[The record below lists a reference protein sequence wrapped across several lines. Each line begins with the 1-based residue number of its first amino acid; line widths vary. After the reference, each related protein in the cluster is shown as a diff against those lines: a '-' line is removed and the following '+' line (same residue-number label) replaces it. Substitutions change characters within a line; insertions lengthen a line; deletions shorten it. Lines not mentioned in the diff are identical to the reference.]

1 MTEIRL
7 AIIFAFVVAFWGW
20 VFAIYIIMRGDWV
33 IGIVGITALIPVSLM
48 FWMKAREDW
57 DS

>member
-20 VFAIYIIMRGDWV
+20 VLAIYIIMQGDWV
-33 IGIVGITALIPVSLM
+33 VGIVGITAMIPVTLI
-48 FWMKAREDW
+48 FWMKAREYW
-57 DS
+57 YS

>member
-20 VFAIYIIMRGDWV
+20 VLAIYLIMRGDLV
-33 IGIVGITALIPVSLM
+33 MGIVGITALIPVTLI

>member
-20 VFAIYIIMRGDWV
+20 VLAIYIIMRGDLV
-33 IGIVGITALIPVSLM
+33 MGIVGITALIPVTLM

>member
-20 VFAIYIIMRGDWV
+20 VLAVYFIMQGDWV
-33 IGIVGITALIPVSLM
+33 IGVVAITALLPVTLM

-57 DS
+57 NS

>member
-20 VFAIYIIMRGDWV
+20 VLAIYIIMRGDWV
-33 IGIVGITALIPVSLM
+33 IGIVGITAMIPVTLI
-48 FWMKAREDW
+48 FWMKAREVW

>member
-7 AIIFAFVVAFWGW
+7 VIILAFVGAFWGW
-20 VFAIYIIMRGDWV
+20 VLGIYFITQGEWIA
-33 IGIVGITALIPVSLM
+33 GICMITVLIPVTLM
-48 FWMKAREDW
+48 FLMKAREDW

>member
-20 VFAIYIIMRGDWV
+20 VLAIYIIMRGDWV
-33 IGIVGITALIPVSLM
+33 IGIAGITALIPTTLLA
-48 FWMKAREDW
+48 WKGAREDW

>member
-7 AIIFAFVVAFWGW
+7 AIILAFVVAFWGW
-20 VFAIYIIMRGDWV
+20 VLAIYIIMRGDLV
-33 IGIVGITALIPVSLM
+33 MGIVGITALIPVTLM

-57 DS
+57 NS

>member
-7 AIIFAFVVAFWGW
+7 AIIFAFVVLFWGW
-20 VFAIYIIMRGDWV
+20 VFAIYIIMRGDLV
-33 IGIVGITALIPVSLM
+33 MGIVGITALIPVSLM

>member
-7 AIIFAFVVAFWGW
+7 ATIFAFVVAFWGW
-20 VFAIYIIMRGDWV
+20 VLAVYFIMRGDWV
-33 IGIVGITALIPVSLM
+33 IGIVGITALIPVTLM
-48 FWMKAREDW
+48 FWMNAREDW

>member
-20 VFAIYIIMRGDWV
+20 AFSIYIIMRGDLV
-33 IGIVGITALIPVSLM
+33 MGIVGITALIPVTLM

-57 DS
+57 NS

>member
-1 MTEIRL
+1 MNEIRL
-7 AIIFAFVVAFWGW
+7 AIIFAFVVAFWCW
-20 VFAIYIIMRGDWV
+20 VFAIYIIMRGDLV
-33 IGIVGITALIPVSLM
+33 MGIVGITALIPVTLM

>member
-20 VFAIYIIMRGDWV
+20 VLAIYIIAQGVW
-33 IGIVGITALIPVSLM
+33 IAGIVMITALIPVTLM
-48 FWMKAREDW
+48 FWMMAREDW

>member
-20 VFAIYIIMRGDWV
+20 VLAIYIIMRGDLV
-33 IGIVGITALIPVSLM
+33 MGIVGITALIPVSLM

>member
-1 MTEIRL
+1 MNEIRL
-7 AIIFAFVVAFWGW
+7 AIIFAFVVVFWGW
-20 VFAIYIIMRGDWV
+20 VFSIYIIMRGDLV
-33 IGIVGITALIPVSLM
+33 MGIVGITALIPVSLM

>member
-20 VFAIYIIMRGDWV
+20 VLAIYLIMRGDLV
-33 IGIVGITALIPVSLM
+33 MGIVGITALIPVTLM

>member
-33 IGIVGITALIPVSLM
+33 IGIVGITALIPVTLM
-48 FWMKAREDW
+48 FWVKAREDW

>member
-7 AIIFAFVVAFWGW
+7 AIIFAFVVLFWGW
-20 VFAIYIIMRGDWV
+20 GFAIYIIMRGDLV
-33 IGIVGITALIPVSLM
+33 MGIVGITALIPVSLM

>member
-20 VFAIYIIMRGDWV
+20 VFAVYFIMRGDWV
-33 IGIVGITALIPVSLM
+33 IGIAGITAMIPVTLT
-48 FWMKAREDW
+48 FWVKAREDW
-57 DS
+57 NS

>member
-20 VFAIYIIMRGDWV
+20 VLAIYIIMRGDLV
-33 IGIVGITALIPVSLM
+33 MGIVGITALIPVTLM

-57 DS
+57 NS

>member
-20 VFAIYIIMRGDWV
+20 VLSIYIIMRGDWV
-33 IGIVGITALIPVSLM
+33 IGIVGITALLPVSLM

>member
-33 IGIVGITALIPVSLM
+33 IGIVGITALIPVTLM

-57 DS
+57 NS

>member
-20 VFAIYIIMRGDWV
+20 VLAIYIIMRGDWV
-33 IGIVGITALIPVSLM
+33 GGIVGITALIPVTLI
-48 FWMKAREDW
+48 FWVKAREDW
-57 DS
+57 NS

>member
-7 AIIFAFVVAFWGW
+7 TIIFAFVVAFWGW
-20 VFAIYIIMRGDWV
+20 VLGIYFIAQGEWIA
-33 IGIVGITALIPVSLM
+33 GIVMITALIPVTLM

>member
-20 VFAIYIIMRGDWV
+20 VLAIYVAVCGEWV
-33 IGIVGITALIPVSLM
+33 IGIVGITALISVSLM

>member
-7 AIIFAFVVAFWGW
+7 AIIVAFVVAFWGW
-20 VFAIYIIMRGDWV
+20 VLAIYIIMQGEW
-33 IGIVGITALIPVSLM
+33 IAGISMITVLLPVSLM
-48 FWMKAREDW
+48 FWMKAREYW

>member
-20 VFAIYIIMRGDWV
+20 VFAIYIIMRGDLV
-33 IGIVGITALIPVSLM
+33 MGIVGITALIPVSLM

>member
-20 VFAIYIIMRGDWV
+20 VLAIYIIMRGDLV
-33 IGIVGITALIPVSLM
+33 MGIVGITALIPVTLM
-48 FWMKAREDW
+48 FWVKAREDW

>member
-20 VFAIYIIMRGDWV
+20 VLAIYIIMRGDWV
-33 IGIVGITALIPVSLM
+33 IGIVMITALIPVSLM

>member
-1 MTEIRL
+1 MNELRL

-20 VFAIYIIMRGDWV
+20 VLTIYIIMRGDWV
-33 IGIVGITALIPVSLM
+33 IGIVGITAMIPVTLM

-57 DS
+57 NS

>member
-7 AIIFAFVVAFWGW
+7 TIIFAFVVAFWGW
-20 VFAIYIIMRGDWV
+20 VLAIYIIMRGDWV
-33 IGIVGITALIPVSLM
+33 VGIVGITALIPVTLM

>member
-20 VFAIYIIMRGDWV
+20 VLAIYIIMQGVWV
-33 IGIVGITALIPVSLM
+33 AGVVMITALIPVSLM

>member
-20 VFAIYIIMRGDWV
+20 VFFIYIIMRGDLV
-33 IGIVGITALIPVSLM
+33 MGIVCITALIPVTLM